1 MSFISAETQ
10 GNNVVVWERAAGV
23 RSCIIKP
30 AEWAFY
36 VQHPNGTFKD
46 IHGHTL
52 KKLSFKNQFDFYNAK
67 REAKIEGYKLYDSD
81 VSPDLKYV
89 SKNYF
94 GATAPDMNISFYDI
108 EIDSDMTR
116 DFKGAFEPIYPI
128 TAISL
133 FNRWNKKSYCL
144 AVPPPEWNREEDPL
158 DEDMCKLADI
168 ILFNNERELLIKFL
182 ELIEDC
188 DCLVGFNSDQFDDPY
203 ITQRVRDVLGPKYLK
218 KLAFENGS
226 EPIFKTYVE
235 MGMDKMRVTWS
246 GRTQADYMQLI
257 KKFEPGERQS
267 YALASIAQDYL
278 PHLPKL
284 TFSGNLE
291 QLYRDDFP
299 FFVRYSIR
307 DSEILEGLENKLG
320 YVAIANMLRFM
331 STGYMKHIGGTV
343 KLADLAVRNYIWYKR
358 DKLIVQDYEDKG
370 PNDGVDGAYVMDPV
384 VGFHVNIAAVD
395 IRSLY
400 PSVIMGL
407 NISPEKLIGQFL
419 LSTEAYKGIIAEV
432 DKSYSFELDATKE
445 YIVKT
450 GKQWKQHL
458 KDNNMCISG
467 HGTVFS
473 MDGYGIFPS
482 ILSEWFAERVRYK
495 GLMKTS
501 GNNKDD
507 YQHYDRL
514 QYIFKIKL
522 NSYYGSLLNAFFRYF
537 DPRLGASVT
546 GSGREILHH
555 QASQINLL
563 SGQGYTPFDGEIVY
577 GDTDSCYFT
586 LPKDSTLSTNE
597 LVMIADEIGKGVN
610 ESFPGFMT
618 SAFLTNDFHSKFIEC
633 TREIVASGG
642 IFVTKKRYILHIID
656 KEGKRCDEAKV
667 MGLDLKKS
675 NLPVYVQETL
685 TKMVIDYIK
694 GKDWK
699 TTISDEV
706 IQFKNTVRNNSIM
719 DIGIPKGVKKIEH
732 YTQQFELLGMKARLP
747 GHTAASIFYNIMRK
761 HEEAYDFPA
770 ITSGSKIRVFKL
782 KQKIGKFKSIALPRD
797 IEDVPEW
804 FEKHVEINI
813 EEHVKSLIDNP
824 LNNIMFALGLNA
836 PTEQSAFLESFL
848 EF

>member
-320 YVAIANMLRFM
+320 YVATANMLRM
-331 STGYMKHIGGTV
+331 KSTGYMKHIGGTV
-343 KLADLAVRNYIWYKR
+343 KLADLAVRNYVWYKR
-358 DKLIVQDYEDKG
+358 DKLIVQDFEDKG
-370 PNDGVDGAYVMDPV
+370 PNDGVEGAFVMDPV
-384 VGFHVNIAAVD
+384 VGLHRNINACD
-395 IRSLY
+395 IKSLY
-400 PSVIMGL
+400 PSKIMAL
-407 NISPEKLIGQFL
+407 NISPEKVVGQFL
-419 LSTEAYKGIIAEV
+419 LSKEAYRGVIDEL
-432 DKSYSFELDATKE
+432 DKSYSFEVDVTKE
-445 YIVKT
+445 YMVKT
-450 GKQWKQHL
+450 GKEWKQYF

-467 HGTVFS
+467 YGTVFS

-482 ILSEWFAERVRYK
+482 LLSEWFAERIHYQD
-495 GLMKTS
+495 LMGKTN
-501 GNNKDD
+501 GDEHE
-507 YQHYDRL
+507 YYDKL
-514 QYIFKIKL
+514 QYIIKILL
-522 NSYYGSLLNAFFRYF
+522 NSFYGSLLNSYFRYF
-537 DPRLGASVT
+537 DIRLGASVT
-546 GSGREILHH
+546 TSGREVAVH

-563 SGQGYTPFDGEIVY
+563 TMGEYKLNGGMAIY
-577 GDTDSCYFT
+577 IDTDSCYFT
-586 LPKDSTLSTNE
+586 HPDPNAPIDDVVIYADKVCKDLN
-597 LVMIADEIGKGVN
+597 A
-610 ESFPGFMT
+610 SFPVFLAR
-618 SAFLTNDFHSKFIEC
+618 AFLTNEFHSKFVRS
-633 TREIVASGG
+633 TREIVADGG
-642 IFVTKKRYILHIID
+642 IFVTKKRYILHVVD
-656 KEGKRCDEAKV
+656 KEGKRCDKVKV

-675 NLPVYVQETL
+675 NLPIYVQETL

-719 DIGIPKGVKKIEH
+719 DVGIPKGVKKIEH
-732 YTQQFELLGMKARLP
+732 YTQQFEQLGMKARLP

-824 LNNIMFALGLNA
+824 LNNIMFAVGLKA